1 MAEDLSKYNPEG
13 STLRKA
19 QLCMLNILIEVD
31 KICRK
36 HKIEYFLDSGT
47 LLGAV
52 RHGGFIPW
60 DDDLDIAIR
69 SEDLPRLRK
78 ALQKELPDNLSYQ
91 DKTTD
96 WNYFMTIGKVRDK
109 KSVFNDPYFKRTK
122 ERGIYI
128 DIFLVEPIVPLWLKD
143 SVDFVY
149 IRCLRGIH
157 NYSDRVIEKILGYLF
172 YLPSVIAVQ
181 TCKWIA
187 KLFNSK
193 KIGRAFGFKSVMFV
207 DSDIIFPVREIKFE
221 GHSFMA
227 PNNIDA
233 FLKNLY
239 GDYMQIPPEDKRVTH
254 LAEITFLD
262 EEQKQ

>member
-1 MAEDLSKYNPEG
+1 MEDLSRYNPEG

-19 QLCMLNILIEVD
+19 QLRMLDILIEVD

-69 SEDLPRLRK
+69 TEDLPRLRK
-78 ALQKELPDNLSYQ
+78 ALQEELPTNLCYQ
-91 DKTTD
+91 DRTTD

-109 KSVFNDPYFKRTK
+109 KSVFSDPYFKRTK

-128 DIFLVEPIVPLWLKD
+128 DIFLVEPVVPLWLKD
-143 SVDFVY
+143 SIDFVY

-157 NYSDRVIEKILGYLF
+157 NYSDRIIEKFLGYLC
-172 YLPSVIAVQ
+172 YLPIIIAILV
-181 TCKWIA
+181 CKWIA
-187 KLFNSK
+187 KLFYSHK
-193 KIGRAFGFKSVMFV
+193 FGRAFGFKSVMYV
-207 DSDIIFPVREIKFE
+207 DSEALFPVREIVFE

-227 PNNIDA
+227 PNNVDA

-239 GDYMQIPPEDKRVTH
+239 GDYMQIPPEDKRETH
-254 LAEITFLD
+254 LAGITFLD
-262 EEQKQ
+262 EKK